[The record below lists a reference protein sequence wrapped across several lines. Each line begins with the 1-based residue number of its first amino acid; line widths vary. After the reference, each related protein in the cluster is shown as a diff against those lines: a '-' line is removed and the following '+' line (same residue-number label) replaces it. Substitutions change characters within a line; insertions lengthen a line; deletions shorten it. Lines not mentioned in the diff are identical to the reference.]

1 MFKRSVENLYRRRA
15 SHYDLAVAFFL
26 WVFGF
31 RYSAYRAH
39 ALERLFLHT
48 GDVVVDLG
56 CGTGLSF
63 ASILERIGPSG
74 RLLGVD
80 LSDAMLTR
88 ARARVARNGWDNVE
102 LIQSDLVSYGYPDH
116 VDAVLSTG
124 VLGYVEAP
132 ETVIAAAS
140 NALVPDG
147 RLAIMDIKGPER
159 WPRWLFTLLLAS
171 VAQPFGVTREYFSKR
186 PWESVQ
192 RHFSDTTFEE
202 LYWGLVYIASGVMGR
217 KRGNTRG
224 ITP

>member
-1 MFKRSVENLYRRRA
+1 MLKRSVENLYRRRA

-31 RYSAYRAH
+31 RYSAYRAL
-39 ALERLFLHT
+39 ALERLFPHT

-56 CGTGLSF
+56 CGTGLSI
-63 ASILERIGPSG
+63 ASILDRIGPSG

-80 LSDAMLTR
+80 VSEAMLTR
-88 ARARVARNGWDNVE
+88 AQARVARNGWDNVG
-102 LIQSDLVSYGYPDH
+102 LNQPDIVLYGYPDH

-159 WPRWLFTLLLAS
+159 WPRWFFTLLLA
-171 VAQPFGVTREYFSKR
+171 VLARPFGVTREYLSKR

-192 RHFSDTTFEE
+192 RHFSNSTFEE
-202 LYWGLVYIASGVMGR
+202 MYWGLVYVASGVMGP

-224 ITP
+224 TPP